1 MENVIRISVALGIFI
16 VMISWEYFSP
26 RRRQKIGRK
35 KRWPVNLGLAM
46 TNMVLMRLT
55 MGGLAYLS
63 AVNAMEQSWG
73 LLNQIS
79 LPLWA
84 NIIVTLLFLD
94 FAIYCQ
100 HVLSHKWPLL
110 WRLHQVHHTDL
121 EFDASTAVRFHPL
134 EIMIS
139 MGYKVACI
147 YLMGANPVAVIAFE
161 IILNATAT
169 FNHSNINLPLKIDA
183 LLRWIIITPDTHRIH
198 HSVIRSETDS
208 NYGFSI
214 SLWDRLFK
222 TYRAKPEKSQLTLDI
237 GLPEYREPQEVG
249 FIQCLLIP
257 FRPYPSQR
265 NKNNKQ

>member
-1 MENVIRISVALGIFI
+1 MENLIRISVALGIFI
-16 VMISWEYFSP
+16 LMISWEYFSP
-26 RRRQKIGRK
+26 RRQQSIGRK
-35 KRWPVNLGLAM
+35 KRWPINLGLALS
-46 TNMVLMRLT
+46 NMVLMRVT
-55 MGGLAYLS
+55 IGGLAYLS

-73 LLNQIS
+73 LLNQLS
-79 LPLWA
+79 LPAWA
-84 NIIVTLLFLD
+84 SVLITLLFLD
-94 FAIYCQ
+94 LAIYCQ

-147 YLMGANPVAVIAFE
+147 YLMGASPVAVIAFE

-169 FNHSNINLPLKIDA
+169 FNHSNINLPVKLDA
-183 LLRWIIITPDTHRIH
+183 LLRWFVITPDTHRIH

-222 TYRAKPEKSQLTLDI
+222 TYRAESEKGQLKLDI
-237 GLPEYREPQEVG
+237 GLPEYRNQPEVG
-249 FIQCLLIP
+249 FVQCLLLP
-257 FRPYPSQR
+257 FRNQSFQG
-265 NKNNKQ
+265 NKKNT